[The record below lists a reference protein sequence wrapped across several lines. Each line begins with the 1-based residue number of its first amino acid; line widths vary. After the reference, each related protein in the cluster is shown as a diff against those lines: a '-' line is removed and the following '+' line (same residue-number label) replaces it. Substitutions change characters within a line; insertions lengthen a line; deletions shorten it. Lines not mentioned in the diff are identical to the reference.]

1 MLSFRSAPFS
11 GSYKDFFLYTQYLYA
26 FQGFQYIFNAMKK
39 IVVFY
44 SNGYIDHSSNMI
56 ILCKFSNN
64 IIIIKISQ
72 KKKLKQKFLL
82 VFSFVWE

>member
-1 MLSFRSAPFS
+1 MIPLSC
-11 GSYKDFFLYTQYLYA
+11 
-26 FQGFQYIFNAMKK
+26 
-39 IVVFY
+39 
-44 SNGYIDHSSNMI
+44 SNDYIDHSSNMI